1 MWPTTCRVTVRG
13 LPPGVSAKE
22 FYAKLDASVFC
33 RVLMDGRHHDTHI
46 DHERDTWTCEL
57 TFNVAPL
64 QWMDL
69 RLMELPEV
77 PMYNP
82 LEFGTP
88 SAYLVLLCWRHV
100 PFLYHLHPSFHHAMV
115 GPGQDQITPFACL
128 FDCVISFCERRLGM
142 YRERHARLVAQR
154 EEEVAA
160 QELRVRFYEY
170 MQVLWEEDKSLLRS
184 WCFFLFLA
192 FFHSF
197 SSFLSFFSFLAS
209 SLSSFFSLFL
219 PLLSFLPFSLS
230 SSFLPLCLLLS
241 FLSSFLSFLSSFW
254 LSFFSFLPF
263 LPSFFPSSR
272 FSCCFMGI
280 LCTAGH
286 ACKSG

>member
-1 MWPTTCRVTVRG
+1 MLEDPEDPVWPTRCRVTVRG

-22 FYAKLDASVFC
+22 FYTKLDASVFC

-100 PFLYHLHPSFHHAMV
+100 PFLFHLHPSFHHAMV
-115 GPGQDQITPFACL
+115 GPGPDQITPFTSL
-128 FDCVISFCERRLGM
+128 YDCVISFCERRLGM

-184 WCFFLFLA
+184 WSVF
-192 FFHSF
+192 
-197 SSFLSFFSFLAS
+197 SFF
-209 SLSSFFSLFL
+209 
-219 PLLSFLPFSLS
+219 
-230 SSFLPLCLLLS
+230 LLLS
-241 FLSSFLSFLSSFW
+241 L
-254 LSFFSFLPF
+254 
-263 LPSFFPSSR
+263 
-272 FSCCFMGI
+272 FSCSSPG
-280 LCTAGH
+280 AGH
-286 ACKSG
+286 GCKSGCGNARPSGERRCGSPRPLRTRTRWHSSVPAPSWS